1 MTTSIPVDALIVG
14 AGPTGLMLAGVL
26 LRRGLRV
33 RLIDAAPAPSPYS
46 RAIGIQSRTLES
58 LDLLG
63 LADAFVAAGLPLRG
77 ASFASAG
84 HEIGEVSFDSLDTR
98 FPFLLS
104 LPQTETERLLAD
116 WIEGMG
122 GQIERGVTLDSLAQ
136 AEVGGD
142 AGEAPDAPIIA
153 TLRHTD
159 GASEQ
164 TAAAWL
170 IGCDGAHSRTR
181 HLVGATFR
189 GAAYPETFA
198 LADVRIAWQWTPDQA
213 HIFFHPDGLL
223 AAFPLPGDRYRLI
236 LDTARG
242 PSASTDAPSDEAS
255 HPPAPTLDE
264 VAAIVARRSAS
275 DAKLSDARWLA
286 SFRISARS
294 VNHTRFGR
302 VFLVGDAA
310 HIHSPAGGQGM
321 NTGIQDAINLGWKLA
336 LTQRGL
342 AHDALLDSY
351 ERERRP
357 IAEDVLLESDALL
370 RAATLRNPLVQR
382 ARDGAF
388 SLLTS
393 LSVVERRLV
402 RQIAEVTI
410 NYRRSPLTAPT
421 QLSRAAAIGARVRPG
436 DYLRD
441 VDDLRAPDG
450 QPTRL
455 CELLRGGASL
465 LLAFPSATGLTRE
478 QMRELGQAIQ
488 PWGDALAAYR
498 VAPSL
503 IISQAADAS
512 DPLPTL
518 ADAKGALRRAF
529 GLAGEGDALLVIRP
543 DGYLG
548 LHAEGAGAVEVLRGY
563 TARVLGERRVTGA

>member
-14 AGPTGLMLAGVL
+14 AGPTGLTLAGVL

-63 LADAFVAAGLPLRG
+63 LADAFVAAGLSLRG
-77 ASFASAG
+77 ASFVSAE
-84 HEIGEVSFDSLDTR
+84 HEIGAVSFDSLDTR
-98 FPFLLS
+98 FPFILS
-104 LPQTETERLLAD
+104 LPQDETERILAG
-116 WIEGMG
+116 WVERLG
-122 GQIERGVTLDSLAQ
+122 GQIERGVALDTFTQTDADD
-136 AEVGGD
+136 D
-142 AGEAPDAPIIA
+142 AGEATGAPIVA
-153 TLRHTD
+153 TLRHAD

-164 TAAAWL
+164 VAAAWL

-198 LADVRIAWQWTPDQA
+198 LADVRVAWQWTPDWA
-213 HIFFHPDGLL
+213 RIFFHPDGLL

-236 LDTARG
+236 MDTASS
-242 PSASTDAPSDEAS
+242 PSAADAPADEAT

-264 VAAIVARRSAS
+264 VSAIVAQRSAS
-275 DAKLSDARWLA
+275 DARLSDARWLA

-342 AHDALLDSY
+342 AHDALLESY

-357 IAEDVLLESDALL
+357 IAEDVLRESGALL
-370 RAATLRNPLVQR
+370 RAATLRNPLGQR

-388 SLLTS
+388 VLLTS

-410 NYRRSPLTAPT
+410 NYRHSSLTAPAH
-421 QLSRAAAIGARVRPG
+421 LSRAAGSGARVRPG
-436 DYLRD
+436 DYLPE
-441 VDDLRAPDG
+441 VDGLLAPDG

-465 LLAFPSATGLTRE
+465 LLAFTPDATPATTRK
-478 QMRELGQAIQ
+478 QMRELAQAIQ
-488 PWGDALAAYR
+488 PWGDALVAYR

-503 IISQAADAS
+503 AISQPADATN
-512 DPLPTL
+512 PLPTL
-518 ADAKGALRRAF
+518 ADAKGALRSAF
-529 GLAGEGDALLVIRP
+529 GLASEGDALLVIRP

-548 LHAEGAGAVEVLRGY
+548 LRAEGAGAVEALHGY
-563 TARVLGERRVTGA
+563 TARVLGAVRE